1 MKKLK
6 RETIIY
12 YTLSII
18 CFILVCIC
26 HFVGFY
32 SRIVSGVMMIAWTLN
47 GFLLGVNY
55 QNNKDND
62 VITMQKSLIELQDT
76 IITNLNEDIDFL
88 KKNEE

>member
-1 MKKLK
+1 
-6 RETIIY
+6 
-12 YTLSII
+12 
-18 CFILVCIC
+18 
-26 HFVGFY
+26 
-32 SRIVSGVMMIAWTLN
+32 MIAWTLN